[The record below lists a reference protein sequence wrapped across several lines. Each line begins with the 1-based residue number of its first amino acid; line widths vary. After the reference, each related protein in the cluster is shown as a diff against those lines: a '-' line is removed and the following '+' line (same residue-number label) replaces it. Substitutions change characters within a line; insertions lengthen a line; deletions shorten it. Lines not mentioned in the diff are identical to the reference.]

1 MKSFIIAI
9 AAAMPLYAQD
19 APAPAAEPQ
28 NPEQG
33 AKCSC
38 QCPRGDQQGQK
49 RHHHR
54 KASPFAQEAHKL
66 VLAKYDKD
74 GDGQLNDE
82 EKAAL
87 QADAKS
93 MMEQKKAAFIAKY
106 DKDGDGKL
114 SDEEK
119 DAMKAEFQAKREQR
133 RAEWAQKN
141 PEKAAKREQKKAEF
155 IAKHDK
161 DGDGKLSDEEK
172 EAMKAGFQA
181 KREQRKQ
188 REQRGPKGPKGPK
201 GPQGP
206 QREGMFA
213 QMVVGHALMIEKYD
227 ADKDGKLS
235 PEELGDLAPKGERC
249 GKGDKGRR
257 GPKGRHGHHGHGPQA
272 PAPAPQ
278 Q

>member
-38 QCPRGDQQGQK
+38 KPCPCGGHQGH
-49 RHHHR
+49 RHHHHGQ
-54 KASPFAQEAHKL
+54 ASPFAQEAQKL

-74 GDGQLNDE
+74 GDGQLNDD

-87 QADAKS
+87 QADAKAL
-93 MMEQKKAAFIAKY
+93 MEQRKAAFIAKY

-114 SDEEK
+114 SNEEK

-141 PEKAAKREQKKAEF
+141 PEKAAKREQKKADF

-161 DGDGKLSDEEK
+161 DGDGKLSREEK
-172 EAMKAGFQA
+172 DAMKAGFQA
-181 KREQRKQ
+181 KREQRGPQCPKGP
-188 REQRGPKGPKGPK
+188 RGPKGPH
-201 GPQGP
+201 Q
-206 QREGMFA
+206 EGMFA
-213 QMVVGHALMIEKYD
+213 RMMVGHALMIEKYD

-235 PEELGDLAPKGERC
+235 REELGDLAPKGERC
-249 GKGDKGRR
+249 GKDRR
-257 GPKGRHGHHGHGPQA
+257 GPKGHHGHHGHGPQQA
-272 PAPAPQ
+272 PAPAQAPQ